1 MFPISLGQLDI
12 KLISILIASI
22 FCFFN
27 RLINQYE
34 GSLLLDNVILTNLYI
49 HFAGIFSIIPLIIIK
64 IRAKQV
70 TNGNIEEINND
81 KGIEYIQTEINIKVI
96 SGKWKFLILLTL
108 IYFVDSIMFVLTFE
122 VKTNV
127 WVWFIVFS
135 SFLYYLIFKIKLFKH
150 HYISVALIILI
161 GFIIDPLIGNL
172 QNDFSNGRNV
182 LLLSLNFIRV
192 ILLSLYYVVAKYTME
207 QKFCSLYQLN
217 FFICLIIFIIY
228 GILLFFD
235 YNYIGLYDYKEY
247 YNNFNSTE
255 LLVALGVMA
264 TQFGKDM
271 GVLNADKYYSPCH
284 IFIIFVFGQLAYYT
298 DLSKKY
304 SIIVIISLLLM
315 LFLSL
320 IFNELIE
327 INFCGLSYN
336 TRRNIMNRANLENE
350 ENLLFM
356 IKSDVNDINSQKD
369 DILLELAENEI
380 YN

>member
-81 KGIEYIQTEINIKVI
+81 KGIEYIETEINIKVI
-96 SGKWKFLILLTL
+96 RGKWKFLILLTL

-192 ILLSLYYVVAKYTME
+192 IVLSLYYVVAKYTME
-207 QKFCSLYQLN
+207 QKFCSLYELN
-217 FFICLIIFIIY
+217 FFVCLIIFIIY

>member
-81 KGIEYIQTEINIKVI
+81 KGIEYIETEINIKVI
-96 SGKWKFLILLTL
+96 RGKWKFLILLTL

-192 ILLSLYYVVAKYTME
+192 IVLSLYYVVAKYTME
-207 QKFCSLYQLN
+207 QKFCSLYELN

>member
-207 QKFCSLYQLN
+207 QKFCSLYELN
-217 FFICLIIFIIY
+217 FFVCLIIFIIY

>member
-172 QNDFSNGRNV
+172 QNDFSNV
-182 LLLSLNFIRV
+182 LLLSLNFIIV
-192 ILLSLYYVVAKYTME
+192 IVLALYYVVAKYTME
-207 QKFCSLYQLN
+207 QKFCSLYELN
-217 FFICLIIFIIY
+217 FFVCLIIFIIY

-235 YNYIGLYDYKEY
+235 YNYIGFYDYKEY